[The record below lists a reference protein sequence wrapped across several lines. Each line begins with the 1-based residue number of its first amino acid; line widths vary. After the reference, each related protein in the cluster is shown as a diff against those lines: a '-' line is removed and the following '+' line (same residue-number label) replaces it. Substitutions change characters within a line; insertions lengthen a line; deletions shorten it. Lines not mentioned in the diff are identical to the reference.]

1 MQYIFQLLL
10 LVFCV
15 QISLSQEKSF
25 GGLQDW
31 QLQSLHSSSTRLVS
45 SLAGIWEVSY
55 DGKIWYKTSIP
66 SAIKDAK
73 KLYYRRIFE
82 LTDQERQN
90 NSWQLLFLGAEE
102 EIEVSINQIY
112 VRQYIG
118 GMSPFYIQLPDKML
132 KSGKNVLEIVVSKPS
147 LGYYKFKQQYEFSPS
162 TYCGLP
168 RDPVL
173 IGTPSLWISGFK
185 STQSFSNNYANA
197 SINTNISISSATLEK
212 LSRLRSDSS
221 KKASAVFDKMSASV
235 QIEIKHPD
243 GQILTNIVS
252 PQPLEILPERTL
264 SIPISFQLANPLL
277 WSVESPNLYTVTVKI
292 VQNSVTIDELSYPLG
307 LRELKVGPDKKQ
319 LFMNGKPL
327 FVKGLTY
334 YEEYG
339 LKTGITVS
347 PNLLEQDVKNLK
359 LLGAN
364 AIKLQGKAPNP
375 YLIHLC
381 DKYGILIFVDLD
393 VFDMPSSIVSSSE
406 MQIEMQNS
414 IERYIT
420 AYERNP
426 SIVAWGIG
434 EGLEETASSTG
445 KYTKDFSTFVKQRSS
460 KLLYRTIRFGAN
472 APNSENSQLDFY
484 IFRSTRQVS
493 DNIDREIKEVKRIEK
508 SFDGKPL
515 IFLFGKLV
523 QTNNKNGYSDPLS
536 AEAQAKYLRD
546 FYKLI
551 KSGTYAGLIVWSY
564 NDYSIRRP
572 IFTTNSPDA
581 SKIATSGLVDVFRN
595 TRLSYTMIQ
604 ALFNEERDPLLRA
617 GTYSESMPIGFIVLG
632 LVATFAFLFMISR
645 LRRFREYVVRALLR
659 PYNFYADI
667 RDQRILSLS
676 QTVVLG
682 IFISLTVGLIL
693 SAFLYFA
700 RTNNDVDFLFSLIIP
715 WNEVKEFVDNL
726 IWNSTISIISISI
739 ITMVLFYAFAVFL
752 RLVAILFAKRVLFYD
767 TFIIIVWS
775 CLPLLFILPLA
786 AVLVKIVTST
796 FSLMI
801 ITILL
806 VALFVWLF
814 YRILRAS
821 AVVFDVDSFKIYAIG
836 GGSIVLTLALIMMYY
851 SYEYGFVSFFY
862 YVQTT
867 SF

>member
-1 MQYIFQLLL
+1 MKYIIQLFLFL
-10 LVFCV
+10 FCV
-15 QISLSQEKSF
+15 QIALTQEQSYKP
-25 GGLQDW
+25 LEEW
-31 QLQSLHSSSTRLVS
+31 QLQSLHTSTTRS
-45 SLAGIWEVSY
+45 IKSLAGVWEKSY
-55 DGKIWYKTSIP
+55 DGKVWMKTIIP
-66 SAIKDAK
+66 SAETSSK
-73 KLYYRRIFE
+73 KIYYRKNFE
-82 LTDQERQN
+82 LSENDRLTN
-90 NSWQLLFLGAEE
+90 TWQMLFLGVEE

-118 GMSPFYIQLPDKML
+118 GLSPFYIQLPDKML
-132 KSGKNVLEIVVSKPS
+132 RNGTNTIEITISKPS
-147 LGYYKFKQQYEFSPS
+147 QGYYKLKQQYEFSPT
-162 TYCGLP
+162 TYCGIP
-168 RDPVL
+168 REPIL
-173 IGTPSLWISGFK
+173 IGTPSLWISGYK
-185 STQSFSNNYANA
+185 SSQSFSNNYTNA
-197 SINTNISISSATLEK
+197 SINTSVSISSATLEK
-212 LSRLRSDSS
+212 LGRLQSDSS
-221 KKASAVFDKMSASV
+221 KKSNAYFDKMSASV
-235 QIEIKHPD
+235 QIELKNPD
-243 GQILTNIVS
+243 GEVINSIVT
-252 PQPLEILPERTL
+252 PQQFEILPERTL
-264 SIPISFQLANPLL
+264 TVPISFQLANPQL
-277 WSVESPNLYTVTVKI
+277 WSVETPNLYSVTVRI
-292 VQNSVTIDELSYPLG
+292 VQNTITIDELTYSLG
-307 LRELKVGPDKKQ
+307 LRELKVAPDKKQ
-319 LFMNGKPL
+319 LLLNGKPL
-327 FVKGLTY
+327 FIKGLTY
-334 YEEYG
+334 VEEFG
-339 LKTGITVS
+339 RKTGITVS
-347 PNLLEQDVKNLK
+347 PSQLEQDVKNLK
-359 LLGAN
+359 ILGAN
-364 AIKLQGKAPNP
+364 AIKLPGKAPNP
-375 YLIHLC
+375 YLVQLC
-381 DKYGILIFVDLD
+381 DKYGIMIFVDLD
-393 VFDMPSSIVSSSE
+393 LFDMPSSVVSSAE
-406 MQIEMQNS
+406 LQVEMQNM
-414 IERYIT
+414 IERYIS
-420 AYERNP
+420 AYERHP

-434 EGLEETASSTG
+434 EGLEESASSTT
-445 KYTKDFSTFVKQRSS
+445 KYMKEFSSFVRSKSS
-460 KLLYRTIRFGAN
+460 KLLFRTIRFGAN
-472 APNSENSQLDFY
+472 SPNVENNQLDFY
-484 IFRSTRQVS
+484 IFRATRQVS
-493 DNIDREIKEVKRIEK
+493 DNIDREVKEVRRIEK
-508 SFDGKPL
+508 AFEGKPL

-536 AEAQAKYLRD
+536 NEAQAKYLRD

-551 KSGTYAGLIVWSY
+551 KSGTFAGIVIWSY

-581 SKIATSGLVDVFRN
+581 SLISTSGLVDIYRN

-617 GTYSESMPIGFIVLG
+617 GTYSEAMPIGFVILG

-715 WNEVKEFVDNL
+715 WNKMKEFIDNL

-739 ITMVLFYAFAVFL
+739 ITMVLFYSFAVLL
-752 RLVAILFAKRVLFYD
+752 RLIAIMLAKRVLFYD

-801 ITILL
+801 ITTLL

-821 AVVFDVDSFKIYAIG
+821 AVVFDVDSFKVYAIV
-836 GGSIVLTLALIMMYY
+836 GGSIILSLALIMMYY
-851 SYEYGFVSFFY
+851 SYEYGFLSFFY